1 MSLEPNKY
9 DSAEVDVAAFV
20 DAWPQAV
27 LRSVCTGSAGVVVL
41 VAGYGPYLP
50 YVGTSPS
57 IVDSRAM
64 ARAKPSAAPVPATIV
79 RSAYRELLTVSVA
92 DQAREVLAALSLNK
106 SQLAEVLGISRP
118 TLYDWLDGKEP
129 NASNAERLI
138 KLVRLLTGTGV
149 TSSSPLNARFVRQ
162 PLEEGGPS
170 VLDLLGAESL
180 DEGRVVDLLR
190 QARSLGNMAE
200 SLRTDRETRLREL
213 GYDNPSDE
221 QRKEQLAQT
230 IATRDWPKR
239 K

>member
-9 DSAEVDVAAFV
+9 DSTEVDVA

-64 ARAKPSAAPVPATIV
+64 ARVKPSSASPAPVTIV
-79 RSAYRELLTVSVA
+79 RSAFRELLTLSVA

-106 SQLAEVLGISRP
+106 SQLADVLGISRP

-170 VLDLLGAESL
+170 VLDLLRAESL
-180 DEGRVVDLLR
+180 DNGRVVDILR
-190 QARSLGNMAE
+190 QARSLGNIAE
-200 SLRTDRETRLREL
+200 SSRTDRETRLRKL
-213 GYDNPSDE
+213 GYDDPSDE

-230 IATRDWPKR
+230 IAARDWPETT
-239 K
+239 